1 MFQKAIDGGQI
12 CGKIKKSSKSLAG
25 KLRDNKPKE
34 TQMSDK
40 LKIKADVYWAQLT
53 RKNEMSDAY
62 QVTLCN
68 LSDKAVAAL
77 EDMGISVL
85 SNDSKPEQGK
95 YISCKSQKPIKAFDS
110 DGVEIIEDI
119 GNGSKAVCM
128 ISAYS
133 WTYKNKKGVSPSL
146 VKLVVTDLVEYASG
160 GNVSADDED
169 VL

>member
-1 MFQKAIDGGQI
+1 MTI
-12 CGKIKKSSKSLAG
+12 CR
-25 KLRDNKPKE
+25 KLTPVKLVSNKPKE

-40 LKIKADVYWAQLT
+40 VKLKCDIYWAQLN

-62 QVTLCN
+62 QVNLCN

-77 EDMGISVL
+77 EDMGISIQE
-85 SNDSKPEQGK
+85 NAEKKPEMGK
-95 YISCKSQKPIKAFDS
+95 YITCKSQKPIKAYDS

-119 GNGSKAVCM
+119 GNASKAVCM
-128 ISAYS
+128 IGAYS

-146 VKLVVTDLVEYASG
+146 AKLVITDLVEYANG
-160 GNVSADDED
+160 GSISAEDED

>member
-1 MFQKAIDGGQI
+1 
-12 CGKIKKSSKSLAG
+12 
-25 KLRDNKPKE
+25 
-34 TQMSDK
+34 MSDK

-62 QVTLCN
+62 QVNLCN

-85 SNDSKPEQGK
+85 SNENKPEQGR
-95 YISCKSQKPIKAFDS
+95 YVTCKSQKPIKAFDT
-110 DGVEIIEDI
+110 DGIEIIEDV

-128 ISAYS
+128 IGAYS

-146 VKLVVTDLVEYASG
+146 AKLVITDLVAYADG
-160 GNVSADDED
+160 GGRITADDED